1 MFADR
6 HNSPMQ
12 LGGKVALVTG
22 AASGLGAAISRELSA
37 RGAVVYLADVD
48 FQKAQLT
55 AGEIGGTPV
64 HLDISNASQVE
75 TAIRKMAMELGVLD
89 IIVNNA
95 GIICPSDG
103 LLSFAPEYWRK
114 ILSVNLS
121 GTMTASLAAYS
132 VMRDQGFG
140 HIVNIASLSGL
151 IPVPFLGPYT
161 TSKTALT
168 GFTLGLAAEA
178 EIDGVHVS
186 LVCPGNLDTGMAK
199 PSSVL
204 PSVNVAV
211 AAQRIVKGIS
221 RNERI
226 IVFPLYARAMWWMER
241 VNPGF
246 IRVWNREIVRR
257 HAKREAERSVSMPP
271 AA

>member
-1 MFADR
+1 MAFV
-6 HNSPMQ
+6 
-12 LGGKVALVTG
+12 GKIALVTG

-37 RGAVVYLADVD
+37 RGAVVYLADID
-48 FQKAQLT
+48 FQKAQQT
-55 AGEIGGTPV
+55 AREIGGV
-64 HLDISNASQVE
+64 AIHLDVSNAVQVE
-75 TAIRKMAMELGVLD
+75 TAIRKIATELGVLD
-89 IIVNNA
+89 IVVNNA

-103 LLSFAPEYWRK
+103 LLSFAPEHWRK

-121 GTMTASLAAYS
+121 GTMTASLSAYS

-140 HIVNIASLSGL
+140 HIVNIGSLSGL

-161 TSKTALT
+161 ASKTALT

-178 EIDGVHVS
+178 EIDGVNVS

-221 RNERI
+221 RNERV

-241 VNPGF
+241 INPGF

-257 HAKREAERSVSMPP
+257 HAKREAERVVSMPS